1 MAGSP
6 PSIRPAFKKIA
17 PFLIQAAEQNLNEA
31 DTVTRIFKVF
41 QDVLEYDGMTEISK
55 EALIKGKYVDL
66 AI

>member
-17 PFLIQAAEQNLNEA
+17 PFLIQAAEQRLNEA

-41 QDVLEYDGMTEISK
+41 QDVLAVSPSR
-55 EALIKGKYVDL
+55 
-66 AI
+66 